1 MFRLRSRVIGAH
13 ASDRLPFSDGLVIDT
28 SHCGES
34 LLTQAALLNLM
45 LPIMNEL
52 QDSPAL
58 DLKRKFSEGKVTY
71 GVWVTLES
79 PTITEIAARLGFD
92 WIVIDSEH
100 GHLDMK
106 NLMEHVRVANLMGVV
121 CLVGITETQIGL
133 IKRVLDIGADGIIVP
148 QINTAEEVAQAVS
161 YAKYPPEGVR
171 GIGGERATRWGK
183 GFAERVTRA
192 NREVFVIPK
201 IETVAA
207 GKAIDSIMEVAG
219 VDAFFFGPADYS
231 ASAGSPGEWEGPGV
245 AEQLMEIHQKMLD
258 RKMPSGIIARN
269 PEEAATRTRQKFQMI
284 ALGIDTG
291 LLIRAATEAMEAVG
305 RPVPPGAWR

>member
-1 MFRLRSRVIGAH
+1 
-13 ASDRLPFSDGLVIDT
+13 
-28 SHCGES
+28 
-34 LLTQAALLNLM
+34 M
-45 LPIMNEL
+45 LPIMNDL
-52 QDSPAL
+52 RDSPAL

-106 NLMEHVRVANLMGVV
+106 DLMEHVRVANLMGVV

-183 GFAERVTRA
+183 GFAERVAKA

-207 GKAIDSIMEVAG
+207 GKAIDSIMDVAG

-245 AEQLMEIHQKMLD
+245 AEQVMEIHQKMLD

-305 RPVPPGAWR
+305 RPVPSGAWR